1 METLFDSITVNYSE
15 YEYYSKLDDAEQVN
29 FLLQLFEQSYMTS
42 NGIDLSGFFSSISKE
57 SYDEFM
63 EENMPAEHIYES
75 PEYANDP
82 NRVDVLIDDD
92 NIMIESNSL
101 KAIKHIVYKFA
112 ESGYLLRRDFETEK
126 MFKRD
131 KLTKYLRIFHV
142 IDQIPSICT
151 N

>member
-1 METLFDSITVNYSE
+1 
-15 YEYYSKLDDAEQVN
+15 
-29 FLLQLFEQSYMTS
+29 
-42 NGIDLSGFFSSISKE
+42 
-57 SYDEFM
+57 M
-63 EENMPAEHIYES
+63 EENMPPEHIYES